1 MNRDDYVF
9 ALNEREQV
17 KKLLGDMPPSF
28 SLTKISLESRLKKIE
43 KILSTAEPRQH
54 EPTKATL
61 TFKGPTVVGTHGISA
76 SFGTKAISF
85 FDDAIAYVASA
96 FNGSLPSSGKVPNS
110 ENNHLMITSSARGSF
125 GFILEEFRPDAP
137 LGFDEPTLVSKAIDK
152 TQLILQA
159 GLDNNDEKLAE
170 ALEDLD
176 VRALE
181 KIRSFISYLV
191 DNKTVFTL
199 KSNGFDLVFSEPKQL
214 EGALKQ
220 LSSDNIKEELL
231 ELDVFFLGVLPN
243 KRQCEF
249 LIKGETDVKS
259 AKIDKAFADPNVMNK
274 HLSEPARAKFVKK
287 SIGKGKPRFILLS
300 EPSWND

>member
-9 ALNEREQV
+9 ALSEREQV
-17 KKLLGDMPPSF
+17 KKLLGDMPSGF
-28 SLTKISLESRLKKIE
+28 SLAKISLESRLKKIE
-43 KILSTAEPRQH
+43 KILSNAEPRQY
-54 EPTKATL
+54 EATKATL
-61 TFKGPTVVGTHGISA
+61 TFRGPTVMGTHGISA
-76 SFGTKAISF
+76 SFGTKALTF
-85 FDDAIAYVASA
+85 FDEAIAYVASA
-96 FNGSLPSSGKVPNS
+96 FNGSLPSAGKVPNS
-110 ENNHLMITSSARGSF
+110 EQNHLMITSSARGSF

-137 LGFDEPTLVSKAIDK
+137 LGFDEPTLVSKALDK

-159 GLDNNDEKLAE
+159 SLDGNDEQLAE

-176 VRALE
+176 ERALE
-181 KIRSFISYLV
+181 KIRSFISFLV

-220 LSSDNIKEELL
+220 LSPDNIKEELL

-249 LIKGETDVKS
+249 IIEGDTDVKS
-259 AKIDKAFADPNVMNK
+259 AKIDKGFADPNVLNK
-274 HLSEPARAKFVKK
+274 HLSTPARAKFARKI
-287 SIGKGKPRFILLS
+287 IGNGKPRFTLLT
-300 EPSWND
+300 EPSWK

>member
-9 ALNEREQV
+9 ALSEREQV
-17 KKLLGDMPPSF
+17 KKLLGDMPSGF
-28 SLTKISLESRLKKIE
+28 SLAKISLESRLKKIE
-43 KILSTAEPRQH
+43 KILSSAEPRQH

-61 TFKGPTVVGTHGISA
+61 TFKGPTVMGTHGISA
-76 SFGTKAISF
+76 SFGTKALAF

-96 FNGSLPSSGKVPNS
+96 FNGSLPSAGKVPNS

-159 GLDNNDEKLAE
+159 SLDGDDEKLAE
-170 ALEDLD
+170 ALDDLD
-176 VRALE
+176 ARALE
-181 KIRSFISYLV
+181 KIRSFIGFLV

-199 KSNGFDLVFSEPKQL
+199 KSNGFDVVFSEPKQL
-214 EGALKQ
+214 EGALRQ
-220 LSSDNIKEELL
+220 LSLDNIKQETV

-259 AKIDKAFADPNVMNK
+259 AKIDKAFSDPNILNK
-274 HLSEPARAKFVKK
+274 RLSTPARAKFVRKT
-287 SIGKGKPRFILLS
+287 IGNGKPRFILLS
-300 EPSWND
+300 EPIWNS